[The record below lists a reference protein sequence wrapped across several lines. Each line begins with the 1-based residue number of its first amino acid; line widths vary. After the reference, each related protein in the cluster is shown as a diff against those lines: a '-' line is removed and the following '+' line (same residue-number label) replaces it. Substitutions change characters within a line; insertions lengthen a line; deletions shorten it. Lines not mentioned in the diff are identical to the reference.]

1 MEKCQEL
8 RSPVTD
14 QHSSD
19 STRQSR
25 SRQNISSGTKWEDIA
40 GYSRAVR
47 IDRTIWVAG
56 TTAADENSRLV
67 GPGDPY
73 AQTIHILRKIERA
86 LKEAG
91 ATLEDVVRTRVYL
104 VRTEDWEQVAR
115 AHGEIFGTIRPAN
128 TMLTVKELI
137 GAGYL
142 VEIEVDAYLKA

>member
-1 MEKCQEL
+1 
-8 RSPVTD
+8 VTEP
-14 QHSSD
+14 SD
-19 STRQSR
+19 STRQSKA
-25 SRQNISSGTKWEDIA
+25 RQNISSGTKWEDIA

-67 GPGDPY
+67 GAGEPY
-73 AQTIHILRKIERA
+73 AQTIYILRKIERA

-115 AHGEIFGTIRPAN
+115 AHGEIFGTIRPVN

-142 VEIEVDAYLKA
+142 VEIEADAYLKA